1 MSIRSVARS
10 ILVSIL
16 PPMRRLDERLKA
28 SNARILSLES
38 EITSLKES
46 VEKTEPL
53 VTNTP
58 QATDVLFPK
67 YGVYED
73 IIPYPSV
80 YLMNKVGSIGLE
92 DFLAIGDIWSQLV
105 QRYIHQPTN
114 ILDIGCG
121 CGRAARFLMP
131 NAFVQSY
138 TGFDVLPECINWDQQ
153 YIQPYSRGRFAFLHC
168 DIYNGAYNPTGILRC
183 SEYSFPVSSGSVDI
197 ACAASIFTHLL
208 EADCEHYL
216 VETAR
221 ALRPG
226 GRLIASIHDQKIGES
241 AFLGNEVRIDI
252 HPDYFTE
259 KASAAG
265 LPLESNLGY
274 VGGQRIMV
282 FKK

>member
-1 MSIRSVARS
+1 MCDQLNKLKRTTMS
-10 ILVSIL
+10 
-16 PPMRRLDERLKA
+16 
-28 SNARILSLES
+28 
-38 EITSLKES
+38 TS
-46 VEKTEPL
+46 
-53 VTNTP
+53 
-58 QATDVLFPK
+58 QAAELLFTQ
-67 YGVYED
+67 YGVYEGV
-73 IIPYPSV
+73 IPYPSV
-80 YLMNKVGSIGLE
+80 DLMKEASGALALE
-92 DFLAIGDIWSQLV
+92 DFLVIGDIWSQLV
-105 QRYIHQPTN
+105 QRYIYQPSN

-197 ACAASIFTHLL
+197 AFAASLFTHLL

-216 VETAR
+216 VETAK

-226 GRLIASIHDQKIGES
+226 GRLIASIHDQQIGES
-241 AFLGNEVRIDI
+241 AFLGSEARIDI
-252 HPDYFTE
+252 HPDYFAE
-259 KASAAG
+259 KASATG
-265 LPLESNLGY
+265 LRLESNLGY
-274 VGGQRIMV
+274 VLGQRIMV